1 MAQAKRAAEGK
12 LDSRKASVTRRPSSR
27 SLSSAKSPLSTDPVT
42 GASLRKVLTHVCKSN
57 TCGRAFETTVRE
69 KEYCSPQCGNRERQ
83 RQQRCRHR
91 DLRLAAEKAEGGN
104 TTRNRKSKL
113 ALKSK
118 PKPKPKAKAKAGST
132 SKGKAG
138 R

>member
-27 SLSSAKSPLSTDPVT
+27 SLSSAKFPLSTDPVT
-42 GASLRKVLTHVCKSN
+42 GASLRKVLTHVCKSK

-83 RQQRCRHR
+83 RQQRCRNWLLAR
-91 DLRLAAEKAEGGN
+91 VIWRRRLILLSMLK
-104 TTRNRKSKL
+104 KSV
-113 ALKSK
+113 SFI
-118 PKPKPKAKAKAGST
+118 
-132 SKGKAG
+132 
-138 R
+138 REIV